1 MRRYSYILV
10 LLSTLLACVAVSCA
24 PELDEAYVPD
34 NMETVEVDVL
44 FRVDDMVTKAMTA
57 VEEDT
62 SLKDVWVFQF
72 DGSADASRIV
82 GKPRYYAIEDGAS
95 RIGFSKVDDCTV
107 VFLANTHDA
116 YLELSDVKTFGDIRK
131 KMIRISDGADCYDP
145 DMYDLVSSAVL
156 NGMDFTDPNVNVQP
170 ALSRIF
176 ARISFT
182 LTDSCED
189 IDIRSVQ
196 LCNVPEKVEYLPHL
210 LSSSELYPTSSQSSR
225 INYPSE
231 PFTGSSQTY
240 FWYVCATALIAF
252 LIQSV
257 TYIVHFDRAYKKSL
271 HELETYYDEDEG
283 HKIKWVRFC
292 YIISMLTILF
302 VLVYLCLYWF
312 LDYKMEVASVYT
324 IWWLLYMLYLTSN
337 FISFI
342 GSHKLVLDA
351 FAHKAL
357 SAGDLIQK
365 ISENKKRKEK
375 KDDDS
380 AQVVISESEIRKLE
394 AALKQWVD
402 KKSFREYD
410 KSREDIARE
419 LNTTKEILHH
429 YFISIKKV
437 DFKTWRTELR
447 IEEAK
452 RLLLKDKNVSTNII
466 AEASGFSDRSN
477 FHRQFVKIVGC
488 SPKQWR
494 DSQGHPA
501 GI

>member
-1 MRRYSYILV
+1 MISININPQTAVPLIVGVGSTVLAV
-10 LLSTLLACVAVSCA
+10 LLMLIKIPHSDYSV
-24 PELDEAYVPD
+24 
-34 NMETVEVDVL
+34 
-44 FRVDDMVTKAMTA
+44 K
-57 VEEDT
+57 
-62 SLKDVWVFQF
+62 
-72 DGSADASRIV
+72 
-82 GKPRYYAIEDGAS
+82 
-95 RIGFSKVDDCTV
+95 
-107 VFLANTHDA
+107 LANSKIA
-116 YLELSDVKTFGDIRK
+116 
-131 KMIRISDGADCYDP
+131 
-145 DMYDLVSSAVL
+145 LV
-156 NGMDFTDPNVNVQP
+156 
-170 ALSRIF
+170 
-176 ARISFT
+176 ISFLICSFMMFYSMSQYGKSEIKDWDMFLMLSIYIVVHFST
-182 LTDSCED
+182 SIISYSMIALLKHEKHKW
-189 IDIRSVQ
+189 Q
-196 LCNVPEKVEYLPHL
+196 GLFVPGLFVSALVAFML
-210 LSSSELYPTSSQSSR
+210 LESYKSG
-225 INYPSE
+225 N
-231 PFTGSSQTY
+231 QTY
-240 FWYVCATALIAF
+240 FWYVCAVALIAF

-324 IWWLLYMLYLTSN
+324 IWWLIYMLYLTSN

-357 SAGDLIQK
+357 SAGELIQK

>member
-1 MRRYSYILV
+1 MISININPQTAVPLIVGVGSTVLAV
-10 LLSTLLACVAVSCA
+10 LLMLIKIPHSDYSV
-24 PELDEAYVPD
+24 
-34 NMETVEVDVL
+34 
-44 FRVDDMVTKAMTA
+44 K
-57 VEEDT
+57 
-62 SLKDVWVFQF
+62 
-72 DGSADASRIV
+72 
-82 GKPRYYAIEDGAS
+82 
-95 RIGFSKVDDCTV
+95 
-107 VFLANTHDA
+107 LANSKIA
-116 YLELSDVKTFGDIRK
+116 
-131 KMIRISDGADCYDP
+131 
-145 DMYDLVSSAVL
+145 LV
-156 NGMDFTDPNVNVQP
+156 
-170 ALSRIF
+170 
-176 ARISFT
+176 ISFLICSFMMFYSMSQYGKSEIKDWDMFLMLSIYIVVHFST
-182 LTDSCED
+182 SIISYSMIALLKHEKHKW
-189 IDIRSVQ
+189 Q
-196 LCNVPEKVEYLPHL
+196 GLFVPGLFVSALVAFML
-210 LSSSELYPTSSQSSR
+210 LESYKSG
-225 INYPSE
+225 N
-231 PFTGSSQTY
+231 QTY
-240 FWYVCATALIAF
+240 FWYVCAAALIAF
-252 LIQSV
+252 LIQYV

-271 HELETYYDEDEG
+271 HELETYYDEDES

-292 YIISMLTILF
+292 YVISMLTILF

-357 SAGDLIQK
+357 SAGELIQK

>member
-1 MRRYSYILV
+1 MISININPQTAVPLIVGVGSTVLAV
-10 LLSTLLACVAVSCA
+10 LLMLIKIPHSDYSV
-24 PELDEAYVPD
+24 
-34 NMETVEVDVL
+34 
-44 FRVDDMVTKAMTA
+44 K
-57 VEEDT
+57 
-62 SLKDVWVFQF
+62 
-72 DGSADASRIV
+72 
-82 GKPRYYAIEDGAS
+82 
-95 RIGFSKVDDCTV
+95 
-107 VFLANTHDA
+107 LANSKIALVVSFLICSFMMFYSMSQYGKSEIKDWDMFLMLSIYIVVHFSTSIISYSMIALLKTEKHKWQGLFVPGLFVSA
-116 YLELSDVKTFGDIRK
+116 LVAFMLLESYNSG
-131 KMIRISDGADCYDP
+131 
-145 DMYDLVSSAVL
+145 
-156 NGMDFTDPNVNVQP
+156 N
-170 ALSRIF
+170 
-176 ARISFT
+176 
-182 LTDSCED
+182 
-189 IDIRSVQ
+189 
-196 LCNVPEKVEYLPHL
+196 
-210 LSSSELYPTSSQSSR
+210 
-225 INYPSE
+225 
-231 PFTGSSQTY
+231 QTY
-240 FWYVCATALIAF
+240 FWYVCAAALIAF

-257 TYIVHFDRAYKKSL
+257 TYIVHFDRAYKTSL

-324 IWWLLYMLYLTSN
+324 IWWLIYMLYLTSN

-357 SAGDLIQK
+357 SAGELIQK

-375 KDDDS
+375 KDNDS
-380 AQVVISESEIRKLE
+380 AQVVISESEIRKLQ

-452 RLLLKDKNVSTNII
+452 RLLLKDKNVSTNVI

-494 DSQGHPA
+494 DSEGHPA

>member
-1 MRRYSYILV
+1 MISININPQTAVPLIVGVGSTVLAV
-10 LLSTLLACVAVSCA
+10 LLMLIKIPHSDYSV
-24 PELDEAYVPD
+24 
-34 NMETVEVDVL
+34 
-44 FRVDDMVTKAMTA
+44 K
-57 VEEDT
+57 
-62 SLKDVWVFQF
+62 
-72 DGSADASRIV
+72 
-82 GKPRYYAIEDGAS
+82 
-95 RIGFSKVDDCTV
+95 
-107 VFLANTHDA
+107 LANSKIALVISFLICSFMMFYSMSQYGKSEIKDWDMF
-116 YLELSDVKTFGDIRK
+116 LMLSIYIVVHFSTSIISYS
-131 KMIRISDGADCYDP
+131 MIALLKHEKHKWQGLFVPGLFVSA
-145 DMYDLVSSAVL
+145 LVSF
-156 NGMDFTDPNVNVQP
+156 M
-170 ALSRIF
+170 
-176 ARISFT
+176 
-182 LTDSCED
+182 
-189 IDIRSVQ
+189 
-196 LCNVPEKVEYLPHL
+196 L
-210 LSSSELYPTSSQSSR
+210 LESYKSG
-225 INYPSE
+225 NM
-231 PFTGSSQTY
+231 TY
-240 FWYVCATALIAF
+240 FWYVCAVALIAF

-257 TYIVHFDRAYKKSL
+257 TYIVNFARAYNKSL

-357 SAGDLIQK
+357 SAGELIQK

>member
-1 MRRYSYILV
+1 MISININPQTAVPLIVGVWSTVLAV
-10 LLSTLLACVAVSCA
+10 LLMLIKIPHSDYSV
-24 PELDEAYVPD
+24 
-34 NMETVEVDVL
+34 
-44 FRVDDMVTKAMTA
+44 K
-57 VEEDT
+57 
-62 SLKDVWVFQF
+62 
-72 DGSADASRIV
+72 
-82 GKPRYYAIEDGAS
+82 
-95 RIGFSKVDDCTV
+95 
-107 VFLANTHDA
+107 LANSKIALVVSFLICSFMMFYSMSQYGKSEIKDWDMFLMLSIYIVVHFSTSIISYSMIALLKTEKHKWQGLFVPGLFVSA
-116 YLELSDVKTFGDIRK
+116 LVAFMLLESYKSG
-131 KMIRISDGADCYDP
+131 
-145 DMYDLVSSAVL
+145 
-156 NGMDFTDPNVNVQP
+156 N
-170 ALSRIF
+170 
-176 ARISFT
+176 
-182 LTDSCED
+182 
-189 IDIRSVQ
+189 
-196 LCNVPEKVEYLPHL
+196 
-210 LSSSELYPTSSQSSR
+210 
-225 INYPSE
+225 
-231 PFTGSSQTY
+231 QTY
-240 FWYVCATALIAF
+240 FWYVCAAALIAF

-257 TYIVHFDRAYKKSL
+257 TYIVHFDRAYKTSL

-324 IWWLLYMLYLTSN
+324 IWWLIYMLYLTSN

-357 SAGDLIQK
+357 SAGELIQK

-375 KDDDS
+375 KDNDS
-380 AQVVISESEIRKLE
+380 AQVVISESEIRKLQ

-494 DSQGHPA
+494 DSEGHPA